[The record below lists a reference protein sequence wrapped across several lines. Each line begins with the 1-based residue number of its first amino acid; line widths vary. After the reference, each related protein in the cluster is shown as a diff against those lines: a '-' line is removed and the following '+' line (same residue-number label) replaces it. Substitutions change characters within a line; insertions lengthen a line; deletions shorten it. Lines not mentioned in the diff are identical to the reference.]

1 MIDVLKSLFETAG
14 ISEEIQSDIEKAW
27 ASKVTENKESV
38 TKQLREEFAQRY
50 EHDKSLIVEAVDRM
64 LSDHLKEEITQFI
77 DDRKQLAEQK
87 AKYAIKMKQDSDL
100 MKEFITRQLSSEV
113 KELRE
118 DHKSMTSNFVKLEE
132 FVVSALADEIA
143 EFYTDKQ
150 DVADTKVRLVR
161 EGKEALAALKEQF
174 IKRAAKLVES
184 TVESSLK
191 SEMTQL
197 KEDIEN
203 ARKYEFGRKLFEA
216 FASEY
221 QTSYLNENS
230 ETSKLLKIIDKKNQ
244 EIMEA
249 KEKVK
254 DALLIIENKDSE
266 VKLLKES
273 TQRQEIM
280 HELLAPL
287 SKDNKAIMTS
297 LLESV
302 QTSKL
307 QASFEKYL
315 PAVISGTS
323 TKKTQKRTLTESSE
337 VTGNKDDSSIGR
349 QPDANII
356 DIRRLAGINK

>member
-1 MIDVLKSLFETAG
+1 MTDVLKSLFETSG
-14 ISEEIQSDIEKAW
+14 ISEEIKADIERAW
-27 ASKVTENKESV
+27 DQKVTENKETV

-50 EHDKSLIVEAVDRM
+50 EHDKSLIVEAVDAM
-64 LSDHLKEEITQFI
+64 LSEHLKEEIAQFI

-87 AKYAIKMKQDSDL
+87 AKYAIKMKKDSGV
-100 MKEFITRQLSSEV
+100 MKEFVTRQLSTEV

-118 DHKSMTSNFVKLEE
+118 DHRLMTSNFSKLEE
-132 FVVSALADEIA
+132 FVVEALAQEIA

-150 DVADTKVRLVR
+150 DVSDTKVRLVR
-161 EGKEALAALKEQF
+161 EGKQALATVKEQF

-184 TVESSLK
+184 TVEKSLK
-191 SEMTQL
+191 TEMTQL
-197 KEDIEN
+197 REDIEH
-203 ARKYEFGRKLFEA
+203 ARQYEFGRKLFEA

-221 QTSYLNENS
+221 QTSYLNEKS
-230 ETSKLLKIIDKKNQ
+230 DTTKLLKIIDRKNQ

-254 DALLIIENKDSE
+254 DAIQIIEQKDSQ
-266 VKLLKES
+266 VKTLKES

-280 HELLAPL
+280 HELLSPL
-287 SKDNKAIMTS
+287 SSENKGIMAE

-307 QASFEKYL
+307 RNSFDKYL

-323 TKKTQKRTLTESSE
+323 SSPKKQTLNESVE
-337 VTGNKDDSSIGR
+337 VTGNKVDSTIGR

-356 DIRRLAGINK
+356 DIRRLAGLKQI